1 MFLLLILK
9 YERKITMKF
18 SILKNGKLFIAG
30 LEMGEAAYRQARLKT
45 EYPNE
50 KFTVVS
56 SEGLTILK

>member
-1 MFLLLILK
+1 
-9 YERKITMKF
+9 MKF

-30 LEMGEAAYRQARLKT
+30 LDMGEAAYRQARLKT

-56 SEGLTILK
+56 SDGLTILK